1 MRISLQLPSLRMRQ
15 KIGARLA
22 RWRRGPQ
29 PGGTAVYW
37 EERYRSGGNSGAGS
51 YGELATFKADVLN
64 RLVAAEGIAS
74 VVELGCGDG
83 NQLSLAKYPRYVG
96 YDVSPAAVQLCR
108 ARFAGD
114 QTKTFELYRPR
125 RRSRLKAAAA
135 DMAISLDVIYHLLD
149 DAVFERYMSDL
160 FGLGRRFVVVYSSDA
175 EIPDP
180 AGHVRHRS
188 FSPWVQQKQPGWELL
203 RKVANPF
210 AGVDPSAVADFYIF
224 GRR

>member
-1 MRISLQLPSLRMRQ
+1 MRDW
-15 KIGARLA
+15 IGAVRR
-22 RWRRGPQ
+22 RWRGAPS
-29 PGGTAVYW
+29 PTGTAAYW
-37 EERYRSGGNSGAGS
+37 EERYRSGGTSGAGS
-51 YGELATFKADVLN
+51 YGELARFKADVLN
-64 RLVAAEGIAS
+64 RLVDDEHIAS

-83 NQLSLAKYPRYVG
+83 NQLSLANYPRYLG
-96 YDVSPAAVQLCR
+96 FDVSAAAIELCR

-114 QTKTFELYRPR
+114 PTKAFELYRPGR
-125 RRSRLKAAAA
+125 RPRLNAAVA
-135 DMAISLDVIYHLLD
+135 DMALSLDVIYHLLD

-160 FGLGRRFVVVYSSDA
+160 FGLGRRLVVVYSSDA

-188 FSPWVQQKQPGWELL
+188 FSPWVQQNQGDWELA

-224 GRR
+224 ARR